1 MHVRNA
7 CVLADLQHRRPR
19 LATIGRL
26 EEAALAAGRP
36 QATHRRRVHHV
47 RIARVNQDL
56 ADVFRGPQPGVR
68 PGASAVQALVDAVAP
83 PDAALAGVLAGAE
96 PDDVGVGG
104 IDGDRARGVRGVV
117 VEDGRPGGAPVLG
130 LPHVRRARRHVPNAP
145 VRGID
150 GHVGDAPGHEGRA
163 DAAQFEGREEVLVD
177 GGGWG
182 CYGATGG
189 LGLERG
195 EDGEDD
201 GQGQCGGGGWGE
213 EGGVRR
219 THNWHS

>member
-1 MHVRNA
+1 MAIEPVEYEGWSSKMG
-7 CVLADLQHRRPR
+7 VQVVPR
-19 LATIGRL
+19 FS
-26 EEAALAAGRP
+26 
-36 QATHRRRVHHV
+36 
-47 RIARVNQDL
+47 
-56 ADVFRGPQPGVR
+56 VFQTF
-68 PGASAVQALVDAVAP
+68 
-83 PDAALAGVLAGAE
+83 
-96 PDDVGVGG
+96 DD
-104 IDGDRARGVRGVV
+104 ARG
-117 VEDGRPGGAPVLG
+117 
-130 LPHVRRARRHVPNAP
+130 HVPHAP

-163 DAAQFEGREEVLVD
+163 DAAQFEGGEEVLVD

-182 CYGATGG
+182 

-195 EDGEDD
+195 ENGEDD